1 MTGGG
6 VPPALAVSAHPLH
19 AATTV
24 AAETARPSAG
34 LAMASA
40 HGLTS
45 PSRRPGLFNARV
57 DAFRREVE
65 TRG

>member
-1 MTGGG
+1 
-6 VPPALAVSAHPLH
+6 VSAHPLH

-24 AAETARPSAG
+24 AADTARPSAG
-34 LAMASA
+34 LAMAGA

-45 PSRRPGLFNARV
+45 PSRRPGLFNALA

>member
-6 VPPALAVSAHPLH
+6 VLPAPAVSAHPLH

-65 TRG
+65 ALG

>member
-1 MTGGG
+1 M
-6 VPPALAVSAHPLH
+6 
-19 AATTV
+19 

>member
-1 MTGGG
+1 VIAAGE
-6 VPPALAVSAHPLH
+6 ALGL
-19 AATTV
+19 AARLGDDAAATV

-40 HGLTS
+40 YGLTS

-65 TRG
+65 ALG